1 MNASEDVPGK
11 FRGRAMVVLSIIG
24 LVVGAAMW
32 TVVVTA
38 SVTNVH
44 VPGTVNIVIL
54 ASVTSSHFTS
64 ADTLLLRVHLDV
76 TSHYPT
82 GVVKTLTAKVA
93 AYSSENIATAAKFT
107 SFSLHKLTISGG
119 QTVGVDKQVVVH
131 NATIA
136 AADAS
141 AFIVATAIELG
152 DGTASTFISAATI
165 NTACFISQL
174 TATADLGC
182 KVTVLH

>member
-1 MNASEDVPGK
+1 MTASEEVPLK
-11 FRGRAMVVLSIIG
+11 FRGRAMVVLSIVGI
-24 LVVGAAMW
+24 VVGAAMW

-44 VPGTVNIVIL
+44 VPGTVHIMIF

-64 ADTLLLRVHLDV
+64 ADTLLLRVHLAV
-76 TSHYPT
+76 TSNYDS

-93 AYSSENIATAAKFT
+93 AYSSQNIATAAKFT
-107 SFSLHKLTISGG
+107 SFSLHKITISGG

-136 AADAS
+136 AADRTAY
-141 AFIVATAIELG
+141 IVATAIEIG
-152 DGTASTFISAATI
+152 DGTASTFVSAATI
-165 NTACFISQL
+165 DTACFISQL
-174 TATADLGC
+174 TATTDLGC
-182 KVTVLH
+182 RVTVLH